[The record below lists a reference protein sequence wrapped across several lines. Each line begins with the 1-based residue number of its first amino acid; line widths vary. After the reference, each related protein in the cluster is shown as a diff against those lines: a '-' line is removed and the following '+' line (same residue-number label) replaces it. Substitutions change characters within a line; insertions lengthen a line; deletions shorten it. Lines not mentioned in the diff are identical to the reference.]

1 MTYFI
6 ARNEENE
13 EFAVSYLQLPNRHKD
28 LSSRIDYQLG
38 EHQASFSMTEG
49 HGSRI
54 VGNYAADFV
63 LAHFSEDLFDENFD
77 FDRQTV
83 ELADD
88 VNAQLYAMLREQSF
102 DSQGC
107 CSLTS
112 MQIKDGRLS
121 WLGVGAC
128 QSYLYRNEQLYVITA
143 GCRDE
148 NDQPS
153 YFGQEELNCLE
164 KNDGWL
170 LVKQHDRIIFL
181 TSEAAR
187 LLDQNAILEII
198 TQPGTNRSRLV
209 KLMQKA
215 VSDQEEV
222 NDFSLAIM
230 EIR

>member
-13 EFAVSYLQLPNRHKD
+13 EFAVSYLQLPNRQKD
-28 LSSRIDYQLG
+28 LSSRISYEFS

-77 FDRQTV
+77 FDLQSV

-88 VNAQLYAMLREQSF
+88 VNAQLYGMLREQSF
-102 DSQGC
+102 DSLGC
-107 CSLTS
+107 CSLIS

-121 WLGVGAC
+121 WLGVGEGR
-128 QSYLYRNEQLYVITA
+128 SYLYRNDQLYPITD
-143 GCRDE
+143 GCADDD
-148 NDQPS
+148 DQPS

-170 LVKQHDRIIFL
+170 LVKEHDRIIFL

-187 LLDQNAILEII
+187 LLNQNDILEII
-198 TQPGTNRSRLV
+198 NQEGNNRSWLV

-215 VSDQEEV
+215 VAEKEEV
-222 NDFSLAIM
+222 DDFSLAIL